1 MRLLLARYS
10 ATCLEVS
17 DMAKDVTARVT
28 RSEGWWAISVEEI
41 PGLFT
46 QARRLDQ
53 VANMVRDAASLLG
66 VEVDAVE
73 VLPVLDSDSQ
83 RMLEELEAARREAEE
98 KRRISSSLTRQ
109 IIRRFREEGLTLRD
123 IASLVGLSQQRVAV
137 LSKDV

>member
-1 MRLLLARYS
+1 
-10 ATCLEVS
+10 
-17 DMAKDVTARVT
+17 MAKDVTARVT

-46 QARRLDQ
+46 QACRLDQ

-66 VEVDAVE
+66 VEVGAVE

-98 KRRISSSLTRQ
+98 KQRIASGLTREV
-109 IIRRFREEGLTLRD
+109 IRRLREEGLTLRD
-123 IASLVGLSQQRVAV
+123 IASLMGLSQQRVAV

>member
-1 MRLLLARYS
+1 
-10 ATCLEVS
+10 
-17 DMAKDVTARVT
+17 MAKDVTACVT

>member
-1 MRLLLARYS
+1 
-10 ATCLEVS
+10 
-17 DMAKDVTARVT
+17 MAKDVTARVT

-66 VEVDAVE
+66 VEVDVVE

>member
-1 MRLLLARYS
+1 
-10 ATCLEVS
+10 
-17 DMAKDVTARVT
+17 MAKDVTARVT

-66 VEVDAVE
+66 VVVDAVE

>member
-1 MRLLLARYS
+1 
-10 ATCLEVS
+10 
-17 DMAKDVTARVT
+17 MAKDVTARVT

-66 VEVDAVE
+66 AEVDAVE

-137 LSKDV
+137 LSKDA

>member
-1 MRLLLARYS
+1 
-10 ATCLEVS
+10 
-17 DMAKDVTARVT
+17 MAKDVTARVT

-53 VANMVRDAASLLG
+53 VANMVRDAALLLG